1 MKEQI
6 VTETNPV
13 IRVES
18 CSGDLIV
25 RGWSE
30 AALQIKGDHDLQ
42 ETEKGFLLSSNG
54 DLRLTV
60 PEEAMLFLGRIEGEL
75 SLKNVAGVIV
85 IEEIHGD
92 AALVGV
98 GEMEIAHIHGDLSA
112 RKVNGSLAVEEV
124 HGDIALSNVD
134 AVTVRAVYGDL
145 SARGVNGSCTIDL
158 ISGDA
163 SLRSI
168 DGDLIVGQG
177 NRDVNLMGVSGQVK
191 VTSVQGDI
199 RLRGGLGQG
208 EHRLE
213 ARGDIIVRW
222 PPAVPLAIVATGKQ
236 IDNHLTLTNMT
247 KEDGRLTG
255 NIGEGDCRLTISA
268 GGRVI
273 LKEQDMNG
281 DGLWVGVYDDMGDG
295 IGIDMANVAA
305 RIESEMNSHLARL
318 SRDLESKFGA
328 DFGQRISEKLARK
341 SEKMA
346 EHSRRRADVRGR
358 TVGADFTAPSPGP
371 AQKTSS
377 TEEQLK
383 ILKMVETGKIT
394 SEEAGML
401 LEALES

>member
-6 VTETNPV
+6 VTKTHPV

-18 CSGDLIV
+18 CRGDLSV

-30 AALQIKGDHDLQ
+30 AILQIKGDHELQ
-42 ETEKGFLLSSNG
+42 ETEKGFVLSSNS

-60 PEEAMLFLGRIEGEL
+60 PEEAMLFLGRVEGDL
-75 SLKNVAGVIV
+75 SLKKVPGVIV

-98 GEMEIAHIHGDLSA
+98 GELEIAHIHGDLSA
-112 RKVNGSLAVEEV
+112 RQINGSLAVEEA
-124 HGDIALSNVD
+124 HGDVMLNTVD
-134 AVTVRAVYGDL
+134 AVTMRAVYGDL

-158 ISGDA
+158 VSGDA
-163 SLRSI
+163 NLRGI
-168 DGDLIVGQG
+168 GGDLIVGQG

-191 VTSVQGDI
+191 VTGVQGDI

-213 ARGDIIVRW
+213 AKGDIIVRW
-222 PPAVPLAIVATGKQ
+222 PPAAPLAIIATGKQ
-236 IDNHLTLTNMT
+236 INNHLALTSVT
-247 KEDGRLTG
+247 QEDGRLTG
-255 NIGEGDCRLTISA
+255 HIGEGDCRLTVNA
-268 GGRVI
+268 GGRII

-281 DGLWVGVYDDMGDG
+281 DGLWVGVYDDMGGG

-305 RIESEMNSHLARL
+305 RVESEMNNHLARL
-318 SRDLESKFGA
+318 SRDLESRFGA
-328 DFGQRISEKLARK
+328 DFGQRINEKLARK
-341 SEKMA
+341 SEKAA

-358 TVGADFTAPSPGP
+358 AVGADFAATSTGP
-371 AQKTSS
+371 TQKTSS
-377 TEEQLK
+377 MEEQLK

-401 LEALES
+401 LEALDS